1 MKLNEDKIHELPSI
15 HPCVFYSFNF
25 SFCHLLS
32 LLFAIGFFSLAAEK
46 DLRRL
51 AAEDTDTYFGKP
63 SKSCFSQQAI
73 AWPITY
79 CVN

>member
-32 LLFAIGFFSLAAEK
+32 LLFAIGFFSFGRREGSAETGCRGYGYIFRETFEIM
-46 DLRRL
+46 LQPASHRL
-51 AAEDTDTYFGKP
+51 AHH
-63 SKSCFSQQAI
+63 I
-73 AWPITY
+73 LR
-79 CVN
+79 